1 VTEPARPPSG
11 GAPTGPG
18 GPKPAEREDNP
29 KRGAADSIKTVGGLI
44 AVGIGAV
51 AVVVVTSVAI
61 LSNNQAA
68 GTIAGSAVA
77 VIGSIVGAYL
87 GVKVGTDQ
95 TAKAL
100 DQLNTA
106 AKTNEG
112 TSRRAER
119 YALHVDKA
127 DAPKLTDPG

>member
-1 VTEPARPPSG
+1 VSEPVRPSSG
-11 GAPTGPG
+11 SPPNGLGRPT
-18 GPKPAEREDNP
+18 PAEGENNP
-29 KRGAADSIKTVGGLI
+29 KRGASDSIKN
-44 AVGIGAV
+44 IGAV

-112 TSRRAER
+112 TSKRAER
-119 YALHVDKA
+119 YALHVDKV
-127 DAPKLTDPG
+127 DAPKLIDPG